1 MSIVKRLATE
11 TMGAIARSLEMTEV
25 GSEQAPY
32 RSLRSPMAPQ
42 PVGAA
47 RLFQGPRGERLV
59 YIGLTV
65 PMIHLDSHMVF
76 CFSPPD
82 SLLPHFTVDAVH
94 AGDHHAFHLD
104 LIPRVDLAVNLEY
117 MRAVYQPL
125 TPVFQEAKGIAGL
138 SPAHLTPL
146 QLAVM
151 SPWML
156 AHRASAAA
164 MDSVFGVCASYLNHW
179 QALRV
184 GGLRELGEVHGE
196 RPQVR
201 DPVHRSILFSREVDP
216 VWSQVERL
224 LGQASSEE
232 LRALLVGPAPAASY

>member
-25 GSEQAPY
+25 GSERAPY

-42 PVGAA
+42 PVGSA
-47 RLFQGPRGERLV
+47 RLFQGPHGERLV

-76 CFSPPD
+76 CFTPPD

-94 AGDHHAFHLD
+94 AGEHHAFHLD
-104 LIPRVDLAVNLEY
+104 LIPRVDLAVNLAY
-117 MRAVYQPL
+117 MRTVYQPL
-125 TPVFQEAKGIAGL
+125 TPVFQDAKGIPGL
-138 SPAHLTPL
+138 SPAQLTPT

-164 MDSVFGVCASYLNHW
+164 MDAVFGVCGKYLSHW
-179 QALRV
+179 QALRA
-184 GGLRELGEVHGE
+184 GGLQELGEVHGE
-196 RPQVR
+196 RPAVR
-201 DPVHRSILFSREVDP
+201 DPVHRSILFNREVDP

-224 LGQASSEE
+224 LGAACSEE
-232 LRALLVGPAPAASY
+232 LRALLLGAASAAS